1 MNRIAIVTATR
12 AEYGLLS
19 PLIKRVDADD
29 VLELDL
35 IVTGTHLSHKHGYTI
50 DDIRDDGVKISHEIP
65 ILDDDN
71 SPYGIS
77 ITMANTM
84 KGFAKCFRDDRPD
97 MAVILGDR
105 TEMLGVAAA
114 ALNERIPIVHI
125 HGGEVT
131 EGAVDDCI
139 RHAITKMS
147 YIHFTST
154 EVYRQR
160 IIQMGEEPDRVFNV
174 GALGVEN
181 ILKQELMSEDEV
193 RANVGIPIGMDYA
206 VVTFH
211 PVTMED
217 DTASDQVG
225 ELCKAMNDSPDFFYL
240 ITGANSDAGGDY
252 INNCLQDFAE
262 ANSNTLFVQNLGMK
276 RYLSAIKYASFVMGN
291 SSSGII
297 EAPVIGTPTV
307 NIGDRQKGRIRGYSI
322 IDCNPQKDDI
332 IFAMKK
338 AMDIGVLNLPNVYGK
353 GDTSARIAEQIKDT
367 LIKGID
373 MKKSF
378 YDLSQS
384 NN

>member
-1 MNRIAIVTATR
+1 MKRVAIVTSTR

-19 PLIKRVDADD
+19 PLIKRVEVDD

-65 ILDDDN
+65 IQDDN
-71 SPYGIS
+71 NTPYGIS
-77 ITMANTM
+77 ITVANAM
-84 KGFAKCFRDDRPD
+84 KGFAKCFKDDRPD
-97 MAVILGDR
+97 IVVILGDR

-114 ALNERIPIVHI
+114 ALNERIPIAHI

-154 EVYRQR
+154 EAYRQR
-160 IIQMGEEPDRVFNV
+160 VVQMGEEPNRVFNV

-181 ILKQELMSEDEV
+181 ILNRELMNEDEI
-193 RANVGIPIGMDYA
+193 RANVGIPAGINYV

-217 DTASDQVG
+217 NTASDQVG
-225 ELCKAMNDSPDFFYL
+225 ELCKSMNDSPNFFYL
-240 ITGANSDAGGDY
+240 ITGANADAGGDC
-252 INNCLQDFAE
+252 INSNLQNFAE
-262 ANSNTLFVQNLGMK
+262 THSNALFVQNLGMR
-276 RYLSAIKYASFVMGN
+276 RYLSAIRYASFVMGN

-297 EAPVIGTPTV
+297 EAPAIGTPTI
-307 NIGDRQKGRIRGYSI
+307 NIGDRQKGRIHGHSV
-322 IDCNPQKDDI
+322 IDCNPKRGDI
-332 IFAMKK
+332 
-338 AMDIGVLNLPNVYGK
+338 L
-353 GDTSARIAEQIKDT
+353 SAKE
-367 LIKGID
+367 
-373 MKKSF
+373 
-378 YDLSQS
+378 S
-384 NN
+384 NGS